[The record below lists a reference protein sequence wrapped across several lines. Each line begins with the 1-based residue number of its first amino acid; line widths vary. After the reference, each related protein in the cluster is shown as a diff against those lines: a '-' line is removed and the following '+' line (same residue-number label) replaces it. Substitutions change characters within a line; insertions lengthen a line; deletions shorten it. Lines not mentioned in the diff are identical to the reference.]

1 MYRYR
6 RLDEARKYAAEFNYK
21 GAMFPWQSG
30 SDGRE
35 ETQKFHYNPL
45 SGDWGNDYSSLQR
58 HVSLAVAYNIIQYFH
73 FTEDKEFMQDYG
85 VEMLLEIARFW
96 ESKTI
101 LNTETGKYSIDK
113 VMGPDEF
120 HEAYHN
126 SKEGGLRDNAY
137 TNIMSVWMWN
147 QIAEILPK
155 LNTDS
160 LGKVYTKID
169 FNSSE
174 LEKWKEIASNM
185 NLVVSD
191 EGIIAQY
198 DGYFDLKELDWD
210 YYREKYDNIHR
221 MDRVLKAEGKSPDEF
236 KVAKQADTLMLFYNL
251 SNDKVTELIKN
262 LGIKLPQDYIEKNLE
277 YYLQR
282 TSHGSTLSRVVHSYL
297 AQQIDKQD
305 LSWEM
310 FQQAITSDY
319 NDIQGGTTAE
329 GIHSGVM
336 AGTIWI
342 IYAAF
347 AGVDFF
353 GEKPIANPKLP
364 KHWRSLKFKLS
375 YKGKEYK
382 FAL

>member
-1 MYRYR
+1 
-6 RLDEARKYAAEFNYK
+6 
-21 GAMFPWQSG
+21 
-30 SDGRE
+30 
-35 ETQKFHYNPL
+35 
-45 SGDWGNDYSSLQR
+45 
-58 HVSLAVAYNIIQYFH
+58 
-73 FTEDKEFMQDYG
+73 
-85 VEMLLEIARFW
+85 
-96 ESKTI
+96 
-101 LNTETGKYSIDK
+101 
-113 VMGPDEF
+113 MGPDEF
-120 HEAYHN
+120 HEAYAD

-137 TNIMSVWMWN
+137 TNIMSVWMWK
-147 QIAEILPK
+147 QIEEILPK
-155 LNTDS
+155 LDADF
-160 LGKVYTKID
+160 LKKVYEKIG
-169 FNSSE
+169 FTSSE
-174 LEKWKEIASNM
+174 LEKWNEIASNM
-185 NLVVSD
+185 NLLVSD

-210 YYREKYDNIHR
+210 YYRNKYGNIHR

-251 SNDKVTELIKN
+251 SNNKVTELIEN
-262 LGIKLPQDYIEKNLE
+262 LGIKLPKDYIEKNLE

-297 AQQIDKQD
+297 AQQIEKQD

-347 AGVDFF
+347 AGIDFS
-353 GEKPIANPKLP
+353 GEKPVANPKLP
-364 KHWRSLKFKLS
+364 KHWRSLKFKLK